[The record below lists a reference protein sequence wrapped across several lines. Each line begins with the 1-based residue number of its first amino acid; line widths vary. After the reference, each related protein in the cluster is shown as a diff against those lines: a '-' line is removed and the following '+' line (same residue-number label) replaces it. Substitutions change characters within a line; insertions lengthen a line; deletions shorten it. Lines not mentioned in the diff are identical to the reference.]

1 MSTKW
6 WAGGVGIV
14 LVGMG
19 VWWLLSGATN
29 LPGENVADQGRDHKS
44 REENEKFTY
53 NSNPPT
59 SGPHDPDW
67 IRPGVYETPQDKYKL
82 IHSLE
87 HGSIELHYNCEI
99 SQTKS
104 ASFISVSAHED
115 EGDVDQ
121 DSATPSGQA
130 SDSAKLTGV
139 WEAPDCQALKDA
151 LKRLKDK
158 IGLKRIIVQPNPTIE
173 KPIIVVAWGRILKMD
188 RWDEKLAE
196 KFARAFHN
204 KGPEQTME

>member
-6 WAGGVGIV
+6 LVGGVGIV
-14 LVGMG
+14 VVGMG
-19 VWWLLSGATN
+19 IWWLSGAMA
-29 LPGENVADQGRDHKS
+29 LPGESVADQGRDHKS

-67 IRPGVYETPQDKYKL
+67 IRPGVYETEQDKYKL

-87 HGSIELHYNCEI
+87 HGYIEFHYNCEI

-104 ASFISVSAHED
+104 SSFISVSAHED
-115 EGDVDQ
+115 EGDLDQ

-139 WEAPDCQALKDA
+139 WEASDCQALKDT
-151 LKRLKDK
+151 LKKFKDK
-158 IGLKRIIVQPNPTIE
+158 IGLKRIIVQPNPAME
-173 KPIIVVAWGRILKMD
+173 KSIIMVAWGRILKMD
-188 RWDEKLAE
+188 RWDEKSAE
-196 KFARAFHN
+196 KFTGAFHN